1 MMRGKRA
8 AVTILAG
15 MLSTTALATLPPLND
30 EQKAKAAEAKAKAE
44 WQAKVDAYQLCVS
57 QERVAR
63 FYDAS
68 LRAKDKPVPQPVATP
83 PCQDP
88 GSSPA
93 ASAAK

>member
-1 MMRGKRA
+1 MSAKRV
-8 AVTILAG
+8 AVAILAG
-15 MLSTTALATLPPLND
+15 MLSSAALAKLPPLND
-30 EQKAKAAEAKAKAE
+30 DQKAKAAEAKAKAD

-68 LRAKDKPVPQPVATP
+68 LKAKDKPVPQPVATA

-88 GSSPA
+88 GPFQA

>member
-1 MMRGKRA
+1 MRGQRVV
-8 AVTILAG
+8 VTILAG
-15 MLSTTALATLPPLND
+15 MLSTAVVAKLPPLND
-30 EQKAKAAEAKAKAE
+30 DQKAKAAEAKAKAD
-44 WQAKVDAYQLCVS
+44 WQAKVDAFQLCVS

-68 LRAKDKPVPQPVATP
+68 LRAKDKPVPQPVATA

-88 GSSPA
+88 GPFQA